1 MKIYNQKIKILFI
14 GLFSGV
20 LMLSSCSGEVQTV
33 DFPTRFLGEYES
45 KDEQVQLVV
54 GKKYYTIYT
63 KHLRKSREIS
73 AYYEKGEYMRP
84 TIDIK
89 EIDGICENELHDGNC
104 NALQFVWFDRC
115 NFVTIVDPYVFGFG
129 NFISVYKIK

>member
-1 MKIYNQKIKILFI
+1 MKIHKLKNKILTI
-14 GLFSGV
+14 GLLSGV